1 MRKAIEK
8 RFYNKDDSM
17 YLVMIGNTIT
27 GLFDSENNQVALVT
41 NRFLDMGKININN
54 EIYVVRSF
62 KRKGMCLLFKIS
74 SNDINLD
81 DSCVFALHGQKI
93 DCVDLWD
100 GIDF

>member
-1 MRKAIEK
+1 
-8 RFYNKDDSM
+8 M
-17 YLVMIGNTIT
+17 YLVIISNTIT
-27 GLFDSENNQVALVT
+27 DLFNNENNQVALVT

-74 SNDINLD
+74 SNDIKLD